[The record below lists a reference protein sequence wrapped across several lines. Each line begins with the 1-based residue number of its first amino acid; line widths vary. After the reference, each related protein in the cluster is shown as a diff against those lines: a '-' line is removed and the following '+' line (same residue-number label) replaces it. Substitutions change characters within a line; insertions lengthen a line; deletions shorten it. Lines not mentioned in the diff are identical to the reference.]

1 MIYNKKNT
9 EELIE
14 ILAKDLK
21 PTKRKGWK
29 FPCVIWC
36 SLVILLILVNYYVF
50 SDFFRSVKHSV
61 KHSFWDLLMNPIFL
75 IGFIASVSSF
85 ICAIFAALPGR
96 NYVLWKY
103 ISILFFILWGIL
115 ILYQMY
121 VHENYEISLT
131 EFYYCTTGTI
141 IIGLI
146 LFIFVYNFIKKRF
159 VIDWKSTILGGILA
173 SSISGTV
180 CVGFICQSH
189 EAAHIFYTH
198 YLPVLILFLI
208 GFIIFFIKNKYFQ
221 IRS

>member
-1 MIYNKKNT
+1 MIYNKKST

-14 ILAKDLK
+14 TLAKDLK

-29 FPCVIWC
+29 FPCIIWC

-50 SDFFRSVKHSV
+50 SDFFRSIKYSI
-61 KHSFWDLLMNPIFL
+61 WDLVMNPIFL
-75 IGFIASVSSF
+75 IGFIASISSF

-96 NYVLWKY
+96 NYIFWKY

-115 ILYQMY
+115 IFYQMY
-121 VHENYEISLT
+121 MHENYEISLT

-141 IIGLI
+141 VLGLI
-146 LFIFVYNFIKKRF
+146 LFLFIYNFIKKRF
-159 VIDWKSTILGGILA
+159 VIDWKTTILGGILA

-180 CVGFICQSH
+180 CVGFICQIH
-189 EAAHIFYTH
+189 EPAHIFYTH
-198 YLPVLILFLI
+198 YIPVLVLFLI
-208 GFIIFFIKNKYFQ
+208 GFIILFIKNKYFR